1 MKLYELTNQW
11 NAFQEAIDCGE
22 FDDPQAITDTLE
34 SIQEEF
40 DEKCEHI
47 ALLIKNLTAEADAI
61 KAEAKNLSD
70 RAASKERTVERLK
83 NYLSQNLLMIG
94 QETLE
99 TPRCKLSF
107 RKSEALQIYD
117 ESKLLNAIR
126 ASGIDGL
133 AQTVESIK
141 YDKKA
146 IKDAIKSGAVLA
158 GASIV
163 TNKNI
168 QIK

>member
-11 NAFQEAIDCGE
+11 NAFQDAIDNGE
-22 FDDPQAITDTLE
+22 FDDPELIHDTLE
-34 SIQEEF
+34 SIGEEF

-61 KAEAKNLSD
+61 KTEAKNLSD
-70 RAASKERTVERLK
+70 RAANKERTVERLK

-117 ESKLLNAIR
+117 EAKLLDACRI
-126 ASGIDGL
+126 SGIEGL
-133 AQTVESIK
+133 VQTVEQNK
-141 YDKKA
+141 FDKKN
-146 IKDAIKSGAVLA
+146 IKDAIKNGAVLA

-163 TNKNI
+163 TNKNL